1 MKIGDPIG
9 SVLYEDWRFVESD
22 LYNIAERVTEY
33 DSEARLA
40 RQNDTGNLGLARRIA
55 SPFDG
60 GGHIWVIARRL
71 HDKETGEPLT
81 GEPDARVIDEQQS
94 SDAFRCADLP
104 RWRKAQE
111 RMWILE
117 EEAKHARDVES
128 NMANAEE
135 FVWTFRKK
143 DMGMKNAILV
153 PSSVAN
159 DG

>member
-1 MKIGDPIG
+1 MVIGDPIG

-22 LYNIAERVTEY
+22 LYNIADRVTEY

-40 RQNDTGNLGLARRIA
+40 RQEDSGHLGLARRIA

-71 HDKETGEPLT
+71 QDKETGEPLT

-94 SDAFRCADLP
+94 SDAFRCQDLD

-111 RMWILE
+111 RMWVLE
-117 EEAKHARDVES
+117 EEAKHARAVEE

-143 DMGMKNAILV
+143 DLGRKDAILV

>member
-9 SVLYEDWRFVESD
+9 SVLYEDWRFVEGD
-22 LYNIAERVTEY
+22 LHDISTRVTEY

-40 RQNDTGNLGLARRIA
+40 RQNDSGQLGLARRIV

-71 HDKETGEPLT
+71 LDKETGEPLT
-81 GEPDARVIDEQQS
+81 GEPDARVLEEQQS
-94 SDAFRCADLP
+94 SDAFRCQDLD
-104 RWRKAQE
+104 RWRRAQE

-117 EEAKHARDVES
+117 EEAKHARSVEE

-143 DMGMKNAILV
+143 DLGRKDGILV
-153 PSSVAN
+153 PASVAN

>member
-1 MKIGDPIG
+1 MQIGEQIG
-9 SVLYEDWRFVESD
+9 SVLYEDWRFVTADLHNISD
-22 LYNIAERVTEY
+22 RVTEY

-40 RQNDTGNLGLARRIA
+40 RQEETGHLGLARRIA
-55 SPFDG
+55 APFDG

-71 HDKETGEPLT
+71 HDKESGEPLT
-81 GEPDARVIDEQQS
+81 GEPDARVLDEQQS
-94 SDAFRCADLP
+94 SDAFRCQDLD

-111 RMWILE
+111 RMWILDQE
-117 EEAKHARDVES
+117 VRHARGVEE

-143 DMGMKNAILV
+143 DLGRKDTILV

>member
-1 MKIGDPIG
+1 MKLGDPIG
-9 SVLYEDWRFVESD
+9 SVLYEDWRFVEED
-22 LYNIAERVTEY
+22 LYNISNRVTEY

-40 RQNDTGNLGLARRIA
+40 RHNDSGQLGLARRIVA
-55 SPFDG
+55 PFDG

-71 HDKETGEPLT
+71 RDKETNDPLD
-81 GEPDARVIDEQQS
+81 GEPDARVLDEQQS
-94 SDAFRCADLP
+94 SDAFRCQDLA
-104 RWRKAQE
+104 RWRKAQQ

-117 EEAKHARDVES
+117 EEAKQARAVEQ

-143 DMGMKNAILV
+143 DLGRNDSILV
-153 PSSVAN
+153 PASVAN